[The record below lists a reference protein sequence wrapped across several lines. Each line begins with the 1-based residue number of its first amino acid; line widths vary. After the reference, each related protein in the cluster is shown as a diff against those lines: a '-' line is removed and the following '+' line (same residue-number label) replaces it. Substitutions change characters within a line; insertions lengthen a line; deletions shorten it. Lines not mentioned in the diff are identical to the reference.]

1 MTRLSSNDIPSFD
14 EIRKA
19 METLDGHVKKTP
31 LDRSSTFSSM
41 TGSELYLKME
51 NMQKT
56 GSFKV
61 RGAFVKLSSLTRE
74 ERERGVVAAS
84 AGNHAQ
90 GVAYSASVLGI
101 RAKIVMPETAS
112 PAKVDATKSYG
123 AEVLLRGRV
132 FDDSLAEALSI
143 CEMERSVF
151 VHAYD
156 DKHVISG
163 QGTVGL
169 EIIQDLPEVDAIVV
183 PIGGGGLISGI
194 AVAVKSVKSNVKVYG
209 VQSEAFPSSY
219 RLLKY
224 GSVEPVET
232 GDTIADGIAVKR
244 PGRITSE
251 IIKKYVD
258 DIFLVSDKEIAEAMF
273 LMLERAKVVSE
284 PAGAASLASLI
295 SGKVELSG
303 KKVVSVISGGN
314 VDMYTLD
321 QIVSRGL
328 ERYGRLIRLKFIL
341 KDSPGSLRQI
351 IDVVSGMGANILD
364 VQHQRL
370 GSEVPL
376 GRAAVIL
383 SLETQNVNHT
393 KHLIEGLKQRGLSF
407 SVLE

>member
-1 MTRLSSNDIPSFD
+1 
-14 EIRKA
+14 
-19 METLDGHVKKTP
+19 METLHGYVKKTP

-61 RGAFVKLSSLTRE
+61 RGAFVKLSSLKRE

-123 AEVLLRGRV
+123 AEVLLRGRI

-143 CEMERSVF
+143 CEMEKSVF

-169 EIIQDLPEVDAIVV
+169 EIIEDLPEVDAIVV
-183 PIGGGGLISGI
+183 PVGGGGLISGI
-194 AVAVKSVKSNVKVYG
+194 AVAVKSLKSNVKVYG
-209 VQSEAFPSSY
+209 VQSEAFPSAY

-224 GSVEPVET
+224 GKVEPVET
-232 GDTIADGIAVKR
+232 GDTIADGIAVKK

-351 IDVVSGMGANILD
+351 IDIVSGMGANILD
-364 VQHQRL
+364 IQHQRL

-383 SLETQNVNHT
+383 SLETQNVDHT

-407 SVLE
+407 NVLE